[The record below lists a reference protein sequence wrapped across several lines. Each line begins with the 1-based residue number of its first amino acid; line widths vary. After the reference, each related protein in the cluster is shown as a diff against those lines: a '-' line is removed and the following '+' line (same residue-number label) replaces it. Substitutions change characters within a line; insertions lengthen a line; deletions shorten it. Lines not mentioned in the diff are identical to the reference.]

1 MVVRW
6 ICLAALAVA
15 SVWAESPLDS
25 KKKVVALVFVS
36 SECPISNKLVPEL
49 ERLHKRF
56 SKKDAAVWI
65 VYPNVSDGDREIA
78 RHRKEFRISAP
89 FARDEKH
96 ELVKK
101 AGATIT
107 PEAFVYNEKREIVY
121 RGRITDQFL
130 ALGKGR
136 PQPTQHDLRDAI
148 EAAVAGEKPKQA
160 RTEAV
165 GCFIQDQK

>member
-1 MVVRW
+1 MFVRW
-6 ICLAALAVA
+6 ICLAALAAV
-15 SVWAESPLDS
+15 SIWSGPLES
-25 KKKVVALVFVS
+25 KEKVVALVFVS
-36 SECPISNKLVPEL
+36 SECPVSNKLAPEL

-56 SKKDAAVWI
+56 SKKDAELWI
-65 VYPNVSDGDREIA
+65 VYPNASDGEKEIA
-78 RHRKEFRISAP
+78 KHRKEYRISAP
-89 FARDEKH
+89 FVRDEKH

-101 AGATIT
+101 SGVTIT
-107 PEAFVYNEKREIVY
+107 PEAVVFNEKREIVY

-136 PQPTQHDLRDAI
+136 PQPTQHDLADAI
-148 EAAVAGEKPKQA
+148 EATLAGEKPKQA